1 MEQNVEV
8 SIICVTYNHKKY
20 IHQCLDNMLNQK
32 TNFKYEIIVHDDAST
47 DGTTEIV
54 KEYAEQYPNIVK
66 LILQKKNQYSCGKWI
81 TELALPKAKGKY
93 LAFCD
98 GDDYWCDESKLQ
110 KQFDYME
117 AHGDCSICFHN
128 TYTYDMYAD
137 RIKQGWFFWK
147 NRCFSGAG
155 IYRTE
160 QLMRLE
166 VTPCSSHFYRKADI
180 DFSCNHIICAD
191 MLITLCLSSKGY
203 GYCLPG
209 YMSVYRK
216 GVTDSTYT
224 HCYFGVEEYNRTIQY
239 VIDVWKAFN
248 YYSQNIY
255 KNYIDTQIAN
265 ERAKK
270 ISICNDD
277 IKTLQK
283 ETSQL
288 YIYGIGIY
296 GAVCLE
302 EMKHWSL
309 NITGFVVSDGCE
321 KPDTYKKYKVFY
333 LSELKDKN
341 CGFIIAAGINAR
353 NKIIENLNNR
363 SVSHYCIGLKE
374 VVHERTDE

>member
-1 MEQNVEV
+1 MYQN
-8 SIICVTYNHKKY
+8 
-20 IHQCLDNMLNQK
+20 
-32 TNFKYEIIVHDDAST
+32 F
-47 DGTTEIV
+47 
-54 KEYAEQYPNIVK
+54 
-66 LILQKKNQYSCGKWI
+66 
-81 TELALPKAKGKY
+81 
-93 LAFCD
+93 
-98 GDDYWCDESKLQ
+98 
-110 KQFDYME
+110 
-117 AHGDCSICFHN
+117 
-128 TYTYDMYAD
+128 
-137 RIKQGWFFWK
+137 
-147 NRCFSGAG
+147 
-155 IYRTE
+155 
-160 QLMRLE
+160 
-166 VTPCSSHFYRKADI
+166 
-180 DFSCNHIICAD
+180 
-191 MLITLCLSSKGY
+191 
-203 GYCLPG
+203 
-209 YMSVYRK
+209 
-216 GVTDSTYT
+216 
-224 HCYFGVEEYNRTIQY
+224 YFGVEEYNRTIQY